1 MKKERTRKT
10 QRMQKNSRMQT
21 VLLWVLGAL
30 ILLGILLGICLLKFP
45 GILGPDFGYPDPQPT
60 VSATSIPPYGG
71 QDYIVLN
78 GGRPA
83 FTREDLKA
91 GTHVTFSAFDSL
103 GRTGP
108 GEAIVGPETLPTED
122 RGRIGDIR
130 PSGWHNVRYDD
141 LIEDHYLY
149 NRCHVIGYLLCG
161 DNATPE
167 NLFTGT
173 GYLNSGTMLTFE
185 RDVSRYIGQ
194 TGNHVAYRVT
204 PVYDGNNLVATGVR
218 MEACSVEDRGNGL
231 CFHIFAYNIQPGVL
245 IDYRTG
251 QSRRDPNFRPA

>member
-1 MKKERTRKT
+1 MKKTKRKN
-10 QRMQKNSRMQT
+10 RKVKRWLT
-21 VLLWVLGAL
+21 VFL
-30 ILLGILLGICLLKFP
+30 ILAALLLSAWAVQLVQMGKLTLPFSLAWP
-45 GILGPDFGYPDPQPT
+45 GTSSAGLADPSEL
-60 VSATSIPPYGG
+60 VIPPYDG
-71 QDYIVLN
+71 QDYAVLCD
-78 GGRPA
+78 GRPC
-83 FTREDLKA
+83 FTAEDLSA
-91 GTHVTFSAFDSL
+91 APHVSFSPFDAL
-103 GRTGP
+103 GRTGA
-108 GEAIVGPETLPTED
+108 GSALVGPETRPTEP
-122 RGRIGDIR
+122 RGEIGDIR
-130 PSGWHNVRYDD
+130 PSGWHTVRYDD
-141 LIEDHYLY
+141 LIEDHFLY

-218 MEACSVEDRGNGL
+218 MEACSVEDRGSGL